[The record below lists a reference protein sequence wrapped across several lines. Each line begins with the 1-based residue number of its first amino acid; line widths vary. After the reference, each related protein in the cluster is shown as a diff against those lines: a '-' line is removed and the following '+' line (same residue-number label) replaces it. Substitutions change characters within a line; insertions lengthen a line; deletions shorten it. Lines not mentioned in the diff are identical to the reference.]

1 MKKLKKKYIDA
12 LESLDWSVS
21 SYTDDGRVELE
32 TFSPAGEDFSI
43 CVDVEDF
50 PDSVAKCAED
60 FDQDEHIAL
69 WIMARNN
76 GASGVPSTREL
87 VKNPEA
93 IEEML
98 QDLASALREAE
109 DITDL
114 SDCDESLKEEI
125 LENAEKLN
133 RKENEK
139 LAGRESFK
147 HSRMEAL

>member
-21 SYTDDGRVELE
+21 SYTDDGRIEIE
-32 TFSPAGEDFSI
+32 TFSPAGEDLCV

-50 PDSVAKCAED
+50 PDSVAKCAEY
-60 FDQDEHIAL
+60 FDQDEHIEM

-76 GASGVPSTREL
+76 GVSGVPSTREL
-87 VKNPEA
+87 VKDAEA

-139 LAGRESFK
+139 LADRESFK